1 MRLSFPNGEHED
13 TFIGAGDTSI
23 GAASDNTIVVGHS
36 GVAPHHLK
44 LSVNA
49 QGIVLGVL
57 DAHARTHVNTR
68 PVREK
73 ALLRL
78 GDVVSMDTLQFV
90 LKPDRDDSIR
100 TDLPPVAT
108 AAPQAP
114 GPNRIN
120 PARVLLRGLSG
131 IQFGKIVPVRG
142 KLVVG
147 RGPGADLALDEADM
161 APRQSAI
168 ENSGDAI
175 YLRALDGNGVAY
187 VNGVRV
193 RDAVVHAG
201 DQIAFGRN
209 RFVVEAPGLRARS
222 EETASQSAPNIT
234 QTMRAIQL
242 PDEAEA
248 KPPQP
253 HTQARSNSNDIWW
266 LIGAAAVIALCMAL
280 LFLVKI

>member
-23 GAASDNTIVVGHS
+23 GAAADNTIVVGHS
-36 GVAPHHLK
+36 GVAPHHLR

-57 DAHARTHVNTR
+57 DAQARTHVNTR

-100 TDLPPVAT
+100 TDLPPTTT
-108 AAPQAP
+108 AAPPPP

-131 IQFGKIVPVRG
+131 IQFGKIVPIRG
-142 KLVVG
+142 KLVIG
-147 RGPGADLALDEADM
+147 RGPGVDLALDETDM

-175 YLRALDGNGVAY
+175 YLRALDGNGSSAY

-209 RFVVEAPGLRARS
+209 RFVIEAPGMRARS
-222 EETASQSAPNIT
+222 EAPQAQAAPNIT

-242 PDEAEA
+242 PDEADA
-248 KPPQP
+248 KQP
-253 HTQARSNSNDIWW
+253 QARAERNNSNDIWW
-266 LIGAAAVIALCMAL
+266 LIGAAAVIAVCMAL
-280 LFLVKI
+280 LFLVKF

>member
-57 DAHARTHVNTR
+57 DAQARTHVNTR

-100 TDLPPVAT
+100 TELPPAVT
-108 AAPQAP
+108 TPPPSP

-131 IQFGKIVPVRG
+131 VQFGKIVPVRG
-142 KLVVG
+142 KLVIG
-147 RGPGADLALDEADM
+147 RGPGADLVLDEADI
-161 APRQSAI
+161 APRQSTI
-168 ENSGDAI
+168 ESTGDAI
-175 YLRALDGNGVAY
+175 YLRALNGNGVAY

-193 RDAVVHAG
+193 RDAVVHAD

-209 RFVVEAPGLRARS
+209 RFVIEAPGL
-222 EETASQSAPNIT
+222 
-234 QTMRAIQL
+234 
-242 PDEAEA
+242 
-248 KPPQP
+248 
-253 HTQARSNSNDIWW
+253 
-266 LIGAAAVIALCMAL
+266 
-280 LFLVKI
+280 

>member
-36 GVAPHHLK
+36 GVAPHHLR

-57 DAHARTHVNTR
+57 DAQARTHVNTR

-90 LKPDRDDSIR
+90 LKPDRDDSVR
-100 TDLPPVAT
+100 TELPAAVTPLPPSS
-108 AAPQAP
+108 PE
-114 GPNRIN
+114 PNRIN

-131 IQFGKIVPVRG
+131 VQFGKIVPVRG
-142 KLVVG
+142 KLVIG
-147 RGPGADLALDEADM
+147 RGPGADLVLDEADM
-161 APRQSAI
+161 APRHSTI
-168 ENSGDAI
+168 ESNDDAI
-175 YLRALDGNGVAY
+175 YLRAIDGNGAAY

-209 RFVVEAPGLRARS
+209 RFVIEAPGLRARS
-222 EETASQSAPNIT
+222 ETPFAHTAPNIT

-242 PDEAEA
+242 PDEGGA
-248 KPPQP
+248 KQP
-253 HTQARSNSNDIWW
+253 ETRVERNNSNDIWW
-266 LIGAAAVIALCMAL
+266 LIGAAAVIAVCMAL
-280 LFLVKI
+280 LFLVKF

>member
-44 LSVNA
+44 LTVNA

-57 DAHARTHVNTR
+57 DAQARTHVNTR

-78 GDVVSMDTLQFV
+78 GDVVSLDTLQFV

-100 TDLPPVAT
+100 TDLPAAT
-108 AAPQAP
+108 TAPPPAP

-120 PARVLLRGLSG
+120 PAKVLLRGLSG

-168 ENSGDAI
+168 ENAGDAI
-175 YLRALDGNGVAY
+175 YLRALEGNGVAY
-187 VNGVRV
+187 VNGIRV
-193 RDAVVHAG
+193 RNAVVHAG

-209 RFVVEAPGLRARS
+209 RFVIEAPGLRARS
-222 EETASQSAPNIT
+222 EAPATQEAPNIT

-242 PDEAEA
+242 PDESPA
-248 KPPQP
+248 KPPAP
-253 HTQARSNSNDIWW
+253 QAERANSNDIWW
-266 LIGAAAVIALCMAL
+266 LIGAAAVIAACLAL
-280 LFLVKI
+280 LFLVKF